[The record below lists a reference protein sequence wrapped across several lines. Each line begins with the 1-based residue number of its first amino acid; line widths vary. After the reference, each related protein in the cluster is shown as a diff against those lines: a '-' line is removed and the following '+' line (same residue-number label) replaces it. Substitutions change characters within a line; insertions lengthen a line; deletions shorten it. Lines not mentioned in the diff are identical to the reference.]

1 MKRIKY
7 LGMSIT
13 VTLLLTMLHSSCL
26 KDWGK
31 QKNEC
36 SENLDITGPHSVVEG
51 DPFTLT
57 PVGYYEEPDVNT
69 DYYWDYPPSTGWYYS
84 TGNTENVMDPDPISV
99 DHADKR
105 HEGVYVFRVDSGN
118 DHCNSDN
125 AVKSH
130 EVHILPKPSPC
141 FDSMPNNYMEVYD
154 AYYDN
159 ATAGS
164 ANPYYEQEWDSTSF
178 EISVIFPGAR
188 CEMLFD
194 LPIPD
199 YSSSYQLRDGWPVG
213 DDIENPLI
221 EAEISFNFTNESG
234 DPFELKS
241 DDQELY
247 LKREGDD
254 LFVTLCDVV
263 FVHKNLASRTIN
275 LSGKIYIQL

>member
-1 MKRIKY
+1 MF
-7 LGMSIT
+7 IT
-13 VTLLLTMLHSSCL
+13 VPLLLTMLHSSCL
-26 KDWGK
+26 KDLKK
-31 QKNEC
+31 QKNKC
-36 SENLDITGPHSVVEG
+36 SENIDIDGPYSVVEG
-51 DPFTLT
+51 DPFTLS

-69 DYYWDYPPSTGWYYS
+69 TYYWYYPPSTGWYYS
-84 TGNTENVMDPDPISV
+84 SGNTEDMDEPEPV
-99 DHADKR
+99 KVEQADKR
-105 HEGVYVFRVDSGN
+105 HEGTYSFSVNSGY
-118 DHCNSDN
+118 DKCNGEE
-125 AVKSH
+125 AYTSH
-130 EVHILPKPSPC
+130 EVIILPKPSPC
-141 FDSMPNNYMEVYD
+141 FDSIPNNYMEVYD

-159 ATAGS
+159 TTAGS

-213 DDIENPLI
+213 DGIENPLI

-234 DPFELKS
+234 YPFELKN

-275 LSGKIYIQL
+275 LSGKIYIEL